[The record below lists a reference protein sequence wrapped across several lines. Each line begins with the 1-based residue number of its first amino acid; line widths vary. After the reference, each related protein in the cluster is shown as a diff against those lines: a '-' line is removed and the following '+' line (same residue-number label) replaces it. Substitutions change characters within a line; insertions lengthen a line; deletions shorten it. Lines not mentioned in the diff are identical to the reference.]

1 MGLKLAIIGSRSF
14 NDNHKLEIE
23 INELNLDIDTVVSGG
38 AIGADKLG
46 EEWATNKGLKVE
58 LHLPEWSKYGRSAGI
73 IRNKAIVQSCDF
85 CLAFWDGKSKGTNSS
100 IELCMKL
107 RIPYKVITYLV
118 E

>member
-1 MGLKLAIIGSRSF
+1 MGIKLAIIGSRSF
-14 NDNHKLEIE
+14 NDKQKLELA

-38 AIGADKLG
+38 AMGADKLG
-46 EEWATNKGLKVE
+46 EEWAKNHGIKVE
-58 LHLPEWSKYGRSAGI
+58 LHLPEWPKYGRSAGI

-100 IELCMKL
+100 IIQCQKL
-107 RIPYKVITYLV
+107 KKPFLIIKYST